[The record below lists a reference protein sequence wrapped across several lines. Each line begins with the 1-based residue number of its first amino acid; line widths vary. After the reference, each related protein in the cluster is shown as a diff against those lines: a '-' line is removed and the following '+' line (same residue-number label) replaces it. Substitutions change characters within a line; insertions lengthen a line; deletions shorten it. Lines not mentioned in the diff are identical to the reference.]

1 MEEES
6 DTGRI
11 VKQKGDSDE
20 KINIQEG
27 HNLHGRQKSR
37 LCFFIPFF
45 RKGMNYI
52 KGQPPGRII
61 AMGFAFVIL
70 TGSFLLML
78 PCSVREGAQVSFID
92 ALFTSAS
99 AVCVTGLIAIDT
111 AEHFTVFGR
120 TVVALLIQI
129 GGLGVTSVSVGF
141 ILIAGKRVGL
151 KGRRLVREA
160 MNVNTS
166 KGMVRLVK
174 NILLM
179 TLCFECVGAV
189 LSFLVFVR
197 DYPPLEALGISLFH
211 SVASFNNSG
220 FDILGGGQNLIPY
233 QDDILLN
240 LVTCVLV
247 IFGGIGFLV
256 IREVIAK
263 RFRWKKLSMHAKVV
277 LFMSLVLTA
286 AGTVLLKLT
295 EDITWMGAFFTSV
308 SARTAGFSTFPLGSF
323 SGAGLLT
330 VIVLM
335 VIGASPGSTGGG
347 IKTTTCYVLF
357 EGIRSSATNTSE
369 KAFRYAVPADAF
381 RKAAVI
387 TLLAIGIVLSG
398 TYILVILEPGVPF
411 LDALFEMSSAFGT
424 AGLSTGISAGLC
436 DAAKIL
442 TILIMFIG
450 RLGPLT
456 IASLWYFTKGERV
469 SYPEGNIAIG

>member
-11 VKQKGDSDE
+11 VKQKGDNDE

-27 HNLHGRQKSR
+27 HNLRGRQKSR

-189 LSFLVFVR
+189 LSFLVFVQ

-240 LVTCVLV
+240 LVTCALV

-424 AGLSTGISAGLC
+424 AGLSTGISAGLS
-436 DAAKIL
+436 DHVYRKAGTADD
-442 TILIMFIG
+442 
-450 RLGPLT
+450 RLPLVF
-456 IASLWYFTKGERV
+456 YQR
-469 SYPEGNIAIG
+469 

>member
-1 MEEES
+1 MLRRE
-6 DTGRI
+6 DAM
-11 VKQKGDSDE
+11 E
-20 KINIQEG
+20 KIKNI
-27 HNLHGRQKSR
+27 
-37 LCFFIPFF
+37 
-45 RKGMNYI
+45 RK
-52 KGQPPGRII
+52 KLRHQR
-61 AMGFAFVIL
+61 
-70 TGSFLLML
+70 
-78 PCSVREGAQVSFID
+78 SVRRRKLGLSTPTQIICVSFIIVI
-92 ALFTSAS
+92 ALGTLLLTLPISSRHGRLDVLNAMFTATSAT
-99 AVCVTGLIAIDT
+99 CVTGLVVRDT
-111 AEHFTVFGR
+111 WTQFTWFGQA
-120 TVVALLIQI
+120 VVLLLIQV
-129 GGLGVTSVSVGF
+129 GGLGLVTLTSFFALAMRRRMGFRDLRLLGESVSADGYDQAKNVLK
-141 ILIAGKRVGL
+141 IVVGL
-151 KGRRLVREA
+151 AAMFEGIGVLLLLFAFVPQFGPEGVWISVFTAISAFCNAGFDLFGRFGAYSSLAPYVNNYYVQAVIMFMIISGGLGFMVWVELCQWYQKRRL
-160 MNVNTS
+160 
-166 KGMVRLVK
+166 
-174 NILLM
+174 
-179 TLCFECVGAV
+179 
-189 LSFLVFVR
+189 
-197 DYPPLEALGISLFH
+197 SL
-211 SVASFNNSG
+211 
-220 FDILGGGQNLIPY
+220 
-233 QDDILLN
+233 
-240 LVTCVLV
+240 
-247 IFGGIGFLV
+247 
-256 IREVIAK
+256 
-263 RFRWKKLSMHAKVV
+263 HAKVV